1 MMNKKI
7 LIILLALTALVN
19 GRAQEYLVPFSS
31 GEAVENQRN
40 WSDESISLPFF
51 DDFSASYK
59 YTDDSKW
66 ERNNV
71 YVSSNFP
78 LMPVNYNA
86 ATFDVA
92 DRYGKIYSRG
102 SSNPFIADTLKS
114 VKIRLDSLDNQL
126 LTPADSLY
134 FSFYYQPGGYGECPD
149 RDDSLV
155 LQFGYGYDVEVYD
168 SINQHYVI
176 ERHTNWRQMWA
187 TKGIEIDTFL
197 MTCGEN
203 KYFKKVMI
211 PIVDSC
217 FFVEDFQVLF
227 YNYGTLPTLIYP
239 NDRSNMDMWNID
251 FVYLDRNRSLE
262 NDPYP
267 LVSLTATVPSFLK
280 RYQSMPYKHYIDNPI
295 AAINNDFDISMTN
308 LDENIHQVKYS
319 CEVVDN
325 NSSWNFNYATNPL
338 VLNPYRDDGV
348 MTQHISMSNFIYPF
362 EEHFDT
368 MSYTIRHYIEVVDE
382 HSGEVRGDSIVRHQG
397 FYNFFAY
404 DDGTPEK
411 GYGLSPGDT
420 YMAAQFKIARLDTVN
435 GVQILFNRTFNDAN
449 YNFFDVVVWR
459 DNNGKPGEEI
469 YRLANQRP
477 DWNDSIAYNFSF
489 YRFNEVVKVNSTF
502 YVGICQHNKLT
513 INVGFDSSVD
523 NHQYNFYDVGQGW
536 TNSEFPGS
544 LMIRPVMGM
553 KGYFADV
560 DENQAVAIN
569 IYPNPAQNIIHI
581 DGLDDTSNSEI
592 VIFDMTGR
600 VVMRTIYC
608 NELNISD
615 LPNGAY
621 VIRIMNDGFVTIS
634 KLLISK

>member
-71 YVSSNFP
+71 YVSANFP

-368 MSYTIRHYIEVVDE
+368 TSYTIRHYIEVVDE

-469 YRLANQRP
+469 YRRANQRP

-621 VIRIMNDGFVTIS
+621 VIRIMNDGFVTTS